1 MKTFFSTLTL
11 SFFYCLA
18 LSAQIT
24 VSGTLVDEQG
34 EAQSFANVMILS
46 PLDSSLVSVE
56 LSDMDGKF
64 AVKVD
69 TGNYLL
75 QATMLG
81 LADFWKGPFDLN
93 EDMELGVIT
102 LETAANLLDAVE
114 VKAKKPFLEQEA
126 GKMIVNVEA
135 SLTGQNGS
143 TMDLLKKVPGMLVV
157 RDQISLAGQQNVKIL
172 IDGKPTRYMDIN
184 TLLKEMPATDIEKI
198 EVISQP
204 GAAFDAEGAGGVI
217 NIILKK
223 NVLLGT
229 NGSIRAGIGY
239 GWAEKMNGGLRLNHR
254 SGPINMYGSLSGRH
268 SRGFERMLLDRN
280 VGDLRFLQDNF
291 QPYQPNSGS
300 FRGGV
305 DFDLTET
312 QTIGVS
318 GRYARGNNNPT
329 DENTTRVLDKD
340 NVEQFGINTEI
351 PSQRVWQN
359 FAAQTYYSNKL
370 DTMGQKLD
378 LDLSIAG
385 YSNET
390 TDDILSTV
398 TGGIPNF
405 DDRRNDKPGENFV
418 AAAQLDYKK
427 PLNKKIQIETG
438 AKYSYAE
445 VDNTLNAFLRS
456 EAGNP
461 WEVDE
466 GNTNQFIYQE
476 NILAGYVSG
485 SYKKDKFSLNAGV
498 RYERTISE
506 GYNVTIDSLNK
517 LNYGSFFPSLGIS
530 GPITSSLSWNGSYSY
545 RINRPRYKSLNPFIY
560 YLDPLTFEK
569 GNPFLNPEYIHTG
582 KVGLTFDG
590 QPFFSL
596 EYQHTNGA
604 IQLVTTQDDDTGI
617 TTAFDEN
624 FDQLRRY
631 GGSLFFPLSF
641 IPKTDG
647 FGGVMAYYNEYSTDY
662 LDGQFDQGRWNI
674 VAFLNA
680 QVELPWELKGEVNV
694 WWVSGGQEGLI
705 QYEAMY
711 GSSIGIQRKFLN
723 DQLVIGLEWDDPI
736 YKYWNGN
743 LNYQNMDIDIES
755 QWDTRDVN
763 LNITYKFGN
772 RYMKNRNNRKRA
784 SEDLEKRAGGD
795 N

>member
-1 MKTFFSTLTL
+1 MKTILTTISL
-11 SFFYCLA
+11 SIIFC
-18 LSAQIT
+18 SSMIAQHSIT
-24 VSGTLVDEQG
+24 GSLFNEQG
-34 EAQSFANVMILS
+34 EPQGFANVMVLN
-46 PLDSSLVSVE
+46 PADSSLVSVE
-56 LSDMDGKF
+56 LSEDDGNF
-64 AVKVD
+64 SVQAD
-69 TGNYLL
+69 SGTYLL
-75 QATMLG
+75 QVSMLG
-81 LADFWKGPFDLN
+81 LSDFWKGPFQLNQDLS
-93 EDMELGVIT
+93 LGNIT
-102 LETAANLLDAVE
+102 METAANLLDAVE
-114 VKAKKPFLEQEA
+114 VRAKKPFLQQEA

-143 TMDLLKKVPGMLVV
+143 TMDLLKKVPGMLIV

-172 IDGKPTRYMDIN
+172 IDGKPTKYMDVN

-217 NIILKK
+217 NIVLKK

-229 NGSIRAGIGY
+229 NGSIRAGVGY
-239 GWAEKMNGGLRLNHR
+239 GWAEKINGGLRLNHR
-254 SGPINMYGSLSGRH
+254 SGPLNMYGSLSGRH
-268 SRGFERMLLDRN
+268 SRGFEQMLLDRK
-280 VGDLRFLQDNF
+280 VDELTFLQDNF

-305 DFDLTET
+305 DYDLTET
-312 QTIGVS
+312 QTVGVS
-318 GRYARGNNNPT
+318 GRYARGNNDPT
-329 DENTTRVLDKD
+329 DENTTQVLDE
-340 NVEQFGINTEI
+340 NGVELFGINTTI
-351 PSQRVWQN
+351 PSERVWQN

-378 LDLSIAG
+378 IDLSIAG
-385 YSNET
+385 YSSET
-390 TDDILSTV
+390 TDDIIAEI
-398 TGGIPNF
+398 TGNVPTF

-427 PLNKKIQIETG
+427 PINKQIQIETG

-461 WEVDE
+461 WIIDT

-476 NILAGYVSG
+476 NIIAGYLSG
-485 SYKKDKFSLNAGV
+485 SYKKDKFSLNAGI

-506 GYNVTIDSLNK
+506 GFNVTIDSLNTQ
-517 LNYGSFFPSLGIS
+517 NYGNFFPSLGVS
-530 GPITSSLSWNGSYSY
+530 GPITSQLSWNGSYSY
-545 RINRPRYKSLNPFIY
+545 RINRPNYSSLNPFIY

-569 GNPFLNPEYIHTG
+569 GNPFLQPEYIHTG

-596 EYQHTNGA
+596 EYQHTDGA
-604 IQLVTTQDDDTGI
+604 IQLVTEQDDETGE
-617 TTAFDEN
+617 TFAFDKN
-624 FDQLRRY
+624 FNQMKRY

-641 IPKTDG
+641 IPNTEG
-647 FGGVMAYYNEYSTDY
+647 FGGVMAFYNEYSDNF
-662 LDGQFDQGRWNI
+662 LGGDFNQGKWNV
-674 VAFLNA
+674 VAFINA
-680 QVELPWELKGEVNV
+680 QIELPWELKGEVNA

-705 QYEAMY
+705 QYQSMY

-723 DQLVIGLEWDDPI
+723 DQLVIGLEWDDPVF
-736 YKYWNGN
+736 KYWNGQ
-743 LNYQNMDIDIES
+743 LKYQNMDIDIES
-755 QWDTRDVN
+755 RWDTRDVN
-763 LNITYKFGN
+763 LNVTYKFGN

-784 SEDLEKRAGGD
+784 SSDLEQRASGD

>member
-1 MKTFFSTLTL
+1 MKTYFASLCLSITFCFSLN
-11 SFFYCLA
+11 
-18 LSAQIT
+18 AQHTIT
-24 VSGTLVDEQG
+24 GTLQDDLGDPQG
-34 EAQSFANVMILS
+34 FANVMLLN
-46 PLDSSLVSVE
+46 PTDSSLVAVE
-56 LSDMDGKF
+56 LSEDDGRF
-64 AVKVD
+64 SMQAD
-69 TGNYLL
+69 SGTYLL
-75 QATMLG
+75 QVSMLG
-81 LADFWKGPFDLN
+81 LADYWEGPFELMGDKTLGRIT
-93 EDMELGVIT
+93 MEPD
-102 LETAANLLDAVE
+102 ANILDAVE

-157 RDQISLAGQQNVKIL
+157 RDQISLAGQQNVRIL
-172 IDGKPTRYMDIN
+172 IDGKPTKYMDIN

-229 NGSIRAGIGY
+229 NGSVRAGIGY

-268 SRGFERMLLDRN
+268 SRGFERMLLDRQ
-280 VGDLRFLQDNF
+280 VGDLRYLQNNF

-305 DFDLTET
+305 DYDLTET

-329 DENTTRVLDKD
+329 DNNTTRVLDGD
-340 NVEQFGINTEI
+340 ENELFGIDTEI

-370 DTMGQKLD
+370 DTMGQKLEI
-378 LDLSIAG
+378 DLSIAG
-385 YSNET
+385 YGNET

-398 TGGIPNF
+398 SGGIPSF
-405 DDRRNDKPGENFV
+405 GDRRNDKPGKNFV
-418 AAAQLDYKK
+418 AATQLDYKK
-427 PLNKKIQIETG
+427 PLNKNIQIETG
-438 AKYSYAE
+438 VKYSYAE

-466 GNTNQFIYQE
+466 GNTNQFIFEE
-476 NILAGYVSG
+476 NIFAGYLSG
-485 SYKKDKFSLNAGV
+485 SYKKEKFSLNAGV
-498 RYERTISE
+498 RYERTLSE

-517 LNYGSFFPSLGIS
+517 QNYGSFFPSLGIS
-530 GPITSSLSWNGSYSY
+530 APITSSLSWNGSYSY
-545 RINRPRYKSLNPFIY
+545 RINRPRYKSLNPFVY
-560 YLDPLTFEK
+560 FLDPLTYER
-569 GNPFLNPEYIHTG
+569 GNPFLQPEYIHTG
-582 KVGLTFDG
+582 KVGLTYDG

-604 IQLVTTQDDDTGI
+604 IQLVTTQDDETGE
-617 TTAFDEN
+617 TTAFDRN
-624 FDQLRRY
+624 FDEMKRY

-662 LDGQFDQGRWNI
+662 LDAQFNQGKWNV

-680 QVELPWELKGEVNV
+680 QIELPWEMKGEVNV

-705 QYEAMY
+705 QYDAMY

-723 DQLVIGLEWDDPI
+723 EQLVIGLEWDDPVF
-736 YKYWNGN
+736 KYWNGN
-743 LNYQNMDIDIES
+743 LNYQNMNIDIES

-784 SEDLEKRAGGD
+784 SEDLEQRAGGD

>member
-1 MKTFFSTLTL
+1 MKTLLSTFSLITLCF
-11 SFFYCLA
+11 S
-18 LSAQIT
+18 LSAQHNI
-24 VSGTLVDEQG
+24 SGTLYNEQG
-34 EAQSFANVMILS
+34 EPQGYANVMVLN
-46 PLDSSLVSVE
+46 PTDSSLVAVE
-56 LSDMDGKF
+56 LSEDDGKF
-64 AVKVD
+64 SVQAD
-69 TGNYLL
+69 SGTYLL
-75 QATMLG
+75 QVSMLG
-81 LADFWKGPFDLN
+81 LSDYWKGPFELNDDLKLGSIT
-93 EDMELGVIT
+93 MET
-102 LETAANLLDAVE
+102 SANLLDAVE

-239 GWAEKMNGGLRLNHR
+239 GWAEKLNGGLRLNHR
-254 SGPINMYGSLSGRH
+254 SGPLNIYGSLSGRH
-268 SRGFERMLLDRN
+268 SRGFEQMLLDRK
-280 VGDLRFLQDNF
+280 VGKFTYLQDNF

-305 DFDLTET
+305 DYDLTET

-329 DENTTRVLDKD
+329 DINTTQVLDPAGKEIFSID
-340 NVEQFGINTEI
+340 TEI

-359 FAAQTYYSNKL
+359 FAAQTYYSYKI
-370 DTMGQKLD
+370 DTLGQKLD
-378 LDLSIAG
+378 LDFSFAG
-385 YSNET
+385 YNNET
-390 TDDILSTV
+390 TDDILTEV
-398 TGGIPNF
+398 TGDVPSFG
-405 DDRRNDKPGENFV
+405 DRRNDKPGENFV

-427 PLNKKIQIETG
+427 PLSKQIQIETG

-461 WEVDE
+461 WVIDT
-466 GNTNQFIYQE
+466 GNTNQFIYEE
-476 NILAGYVSG
+476 NIFAGYISG
-485 SYKKDKFSLNAGV
+485 SYKKEKFSLNAGV
-498 RYERTISE
+498 RYERTLSE

-517 LNYGSFFPSLGIS
+517 QNYGSFFPSFGLNV
-530 GPITSSLSWNGSYSY
+530 PITSSLSWNASYSY

-560 YLDPLTFEK
+560 YLDPLTYER
-569 GNPFLNPEYIHTG
+569 GNPFLQPEYIHTG

-596 EYQHTNGA
+596 EYQHTNNA
-604 IQLVTTQDDDTGI
+604 IQLVTEQNDETGE
-617 TTAFDEN
+617 TFAYDQN
-624 FDQLRRY
+624 FDSMKRY

-647 FGGVMAYYNEYSTDY
+647 FGGVMAYYNEYADNF
-662 LDGQFDQGRWNI
+662 LDGQFQQGKWNV
-674 VAFLNA
+674 VAFINA
-680 QVELPWELKGEVNV
+680 QIELPWELKGEING

-705 QYEAMY
+705 QYESMF

-723 DQLVIGLEWDDPI
+723 DQLVIGLEWDDPVF
-736 YKYWNGN
+736 KYWNGR
-743 LNYQNMDIDIES
+743 LQYQNMDIDIES
-755 QWDTRDVN
+755 RWDTRDVN

-784 SEDLEKRAGGD
+784 SEDLEQRAGGD